1 MLSEFVHIT
10 DGKTGN
16 NTAARNVEVKPG
28 SIVVCDRGYFDTLLM
43 KFWDSIKVFFIVRV
57 KDNLVYERIEERG
70 LPDNTHQK
78 VLIDEIVRLT
88 GNGTSG
94 QYPKS
99 IRRIAVYNAEHHFTM
114 VLLTNN
120 MKLSAG
126 TIADLYKARWDIEI
140 FFRNLK
146 QNFHIKSFVGTSS
159 NAVEIQI

>member
-1 MLSEFVHIT
+1 MLPEFVHIT
-10 DGKTGN
+10 DGKTGD

-70 LPDNTHQK
+70 LPDNTHQE

-99 IRRIAVYNAEHHFTM
+99 IHTQDC
-114 VLLTNN
+114 
-120 MKLSAG
+120 S
-126 TIADLYKARWDIEI
+126 IE
-140 FFRNLK
+140 R
-146 QNFHIKSFVGTSS
+146 
-159 NAVEIQI
+159 